1 MRELPL
7 TPAPT
12 VRQAASLILAAQSRE
27 FVRHEK
33 RARKGEPE
41 AVHQMRV
48 TTRRLRALL
57 RVFKPV
63 LAPPRRIRSGL
74 PWIARRLGR
83 VRDHDVILELLEK
96 RHLPAL
102 RGAEGRRL
110 EAVVAA
116 LKDKRFGALEKLDRC
131 LRRGRYARLRRALQD
146 TAARPG
152 FRGPEDEP
160 AARFLGGAIEE
171 LAARLGEHE
180 AMKLDAPGAES
191 LHALRI
197 EFKRIRYLL
206 DFHAE
211 TSGLAYDAE
220 RKLARQIQDCLG
232 ETHDHDLLLGWLEA
246 GEDLFTGPW
255 LELPGRLA
263 ADRQKLFRRFLRL
276 RGRWLQRT
284 TPRAAMAP
292 IEEPRFVSLEPA
304 PVTLRLIKSPKQVAS
319 TMIA

>member
-1 MRELPL
+1 MPELAL
-7 TPAPT
+7 APAPT

-41 AVHQMRV
+41 AIHQMRV
-48 TTRRLRALL
+48 TTRRLRAVL
-57 RVFKPV
+57 RVFKPA
-63 LAPPRRIRSGL
+63 LAPPRRVRSGL

-102 RGAEGRRL
+102 RGAEARRL
-110 EAVVAA
+110 EALVAA
-116 LKDKRFGALEKLDRC
+116 LKDRRFAALEKLEGC
-131 LRRGRYARLRRALQD
+131 LARGRYAKLRQALRD
-146 TAARPG
+146 TAARPR

-160 AARFLGGAIEE
+160 AGRFLGASIED
-171 LAARLGEHE
+171 LAARVGEHE
-180 AMKLDAPGAES
+180 AMRLDAPDADS
-191 LHALRI
+191 LHGLRI
-197 EFKRIRYLL
+197 EFKKLRYVL

-211 TSGLAYDAE
+211 TCGLAYDAE
-220 RKLARQIQDCLG
+220 RKVAREIQDCLG

-246 GEDLFTGPW
+246 GEDLFAGPW
-255 LELPGRLA
+255 RELPGRLA

-276 RGRWLQRT
+276 RGRWLRRT
-284 TPRAAMAP
+284 APSSAMAP
-292 IEEPRFVSLEPA
+292 IEEPRFVKLEPA

-319 TMIA
+319 TLIA